1 MLKSKFI
8 LFITVCVVANWQF
21 RYAVDY
27 FTFNEKMVSKHK
39 IQKNVGSVT
48 SHIKTESRSFLIS
61 DETVNIKIFSQL
73 KIQSF
78 TISAD
83 AGIYSVWA
91 EGIEIATTSSTPLL
105 KISYANDSIEVKT
118 FEAIIGRYKKI
129 KVTSVNPIK
138 SLRIKLIVPE
148 KKPRFY
154 EDNLTIKVEEEN
166 LILLNEIALDS
177 YISGVVQAEAGRR
190 SYQEFYKV
198 QAILARTFALSHL
211 QKHAL
216 EGFSLCDYTHCQA
229 YFGKSTELGILK
241 AVSETRNKVAV
252 DDNLNLIEAAFH
264 SNSGGQTVNSEDVW
278 GSRLSYLRS
287 VNDTFSVKMPNARWE
302 RKMAKEDWISYLKLK
317 HHFPVQ
323 DSNALRQTFNFKQ
336 DSRKPY
342 LEVNSIRI
350 ALKNVRSDLQL
361 KSTFFS
367 IVPQGDTLLFKGKG
381 FGHGVGMCQEGAMRM
396 AKMGYNYSQVIN
408 FYYQNIQLIDL
419 HKLNFFKDE

>member
-1 MLKSKFI
+1 MF
-8 LFITVCVVANWQF
+8 TVANWQL
-21 RYAVDY
+21 YTVIGDY
-27 FTFNEKMVSKHK
+27 SFNSKL
-39 IQKNVGSVT
+39 ISNTASTKNASVIST
-48 SHIKTESRSFLIS
+48 HIKNGSHGYSIS

-91 EGIEIATTSSTPLL
+91 EGIEIATTSTTPLL
-105 KISYANDSIEVKT
+105 KISYVNDSIEVKT

-129 KVTSVNPIK
+129 KITSTDAIK
-138 SLRIKLIVPE
+138 SLRIKLILPE
-148 KKPRFY
+148 RKPRIY
-154 EDNLTIKVEEEN
+154 EDNLWVRVEAEN
-166 LILLNEIALDS
+166 LTLINELSLDN
-177 YISGVVQAEAGRR
+177 YISGVVQAEAGKRA
-190 SYQEFYKV
+190 YQEFYKV

-211 QKHAL
+211 QKHAT
-216 EGFSLCDYTHCQA
+216 EGFSLCDHTHCQA
-229 YFGKSTELGILK
+229 YIGKTTELSIMK
-241 AVSETRNKVAV
+241 AVSETRDKVAV

-264 SNSGGQTVNSEDVW
+264 SNSGGQTANSEDVW

-302 RKMAKEDWISYLKLK
+302 RKMAKEDWISYLKIK
-317 HHFPVQ
+317 HHYPVQ
-323 DSNALRQTFNFKQ
+323 DSNALWQAINFKQ

-342 LEVNSIRI
+342 LEANNVRV
-350 ALKNVRSDLQL
+350 ALKSVRTDLQL
-361 KSTFFS
+361 KSTFFT
-367 IVPQGDTLLFKGKG
+367 IIPQGDTLLFKGRG

-396 AKMGYNYSQVIN
+396 AKMGYSYTQVIN